1 MVAGINGA
9 SNSPANKK
17 KTKDYDSSTGEMKTA
32 WSPAPPK
39 KKKVYT
45 NPGDGSIPG
54 RYPDES
60 LRDYTKRRNQGL
72 KDALNY

>member
-17 KTKDYDSSTGEMKTA
+17 KTTNVA

-39 KKKVYT
+39 EGSELWKKMKKAPKKVK
-45 NPGDGSIPG
+45 SITAWKNYIING
-54 RYPDES
+54 GTLEYEEW
-60 LRDYTKRRNQGL
+60 KNQ
-72 KDALNY
+72 

>member
-17 KTKDYDSSTGEMKTA
+17 KTKDYDPSTGEMKTA

-39 KKKVYT
+39 KEKKKT
-45 NPGDGSIPG
+45 
-54 RYPDES
+54 ES
-60 LRDYTKRRNQGL
+60 LIERLKRQKEEKERL
-72 KDALNY
+72 IEMM

>member
-17 KTKDYDSSTGEMKTA
+17 KTTNVA

-39 KKKVYT
+39 KNKKIFKN
-45 NPGDGSIPG
+45 NPDGSIPPRFKG
-54 RYPDES
+54 ES
-60 LRDYTKRRNQGL
+60 LSDYKKRRNKGL
-72 KDALNY
+72 RDAMNNV

>member
-1 MVAGINGA
+1 MVAGINNA

-17 KTKDYDSSTGEMKTA
+17 KTTDVA

-39 KKKVYT
+39 KKKVYK

-60 LRDYTKRRNQGL
+60 LRDYNKRRNQGL
-72 KDALNY
+72 KDAMNY